1 MSNATDIAK
10 FFIKRGLDT
19 SRNTYDGN
27 MKLQK
32 LLFFANL
39 ISLSETG
46 EKLFPEPIRAF
57 SNGCVVENVRLRY
70 KNDFANFYSDSKAF
84 EPDFTQSEYDV
95 LNMTTD
101 IFGQLSARELS
112 NLNHSFSF
120 WKRAYERSQQPDG
133 YRDKD
138 LAVISEDEMLDE
150 IDKIKAVI
158 KSYQTNRIESSHREI
173 INGKIFFYSPEFE
186 MTDAIIEQL
195 EEFSRFADDDTYS
208 IYLENGSLV
217 II

>member
-1 MSNATDIAK
+1 MSNAIDIAK

-46 EKLFPEPIRAF
+46 ERLFSEPIRAF

-70 KNDFANFYSDSKAF
+70 KNDFANFCSDSIAF
-84 EPDFTQSEYDV
+84 EPDFTQDEYDI
-95 LNMTTD
+95 LNLTTN

-112 NLNHSFSF
+112 DLNHSFSF
-120 WKRAYERSQQPDG
+120 WKTAYQRSQQSDG
-133 YRDKD
+133 FKDKD
-138 LAVISEDEMLDE
+138 LAIIREDEMLAEVDR
-150 IDKIKAVI
+150 IKSVI
-158 KSYQTNRIESSHREI
+158 KTYRANCVENSCREV
-173 INGKIFFYSPEFE
+173 INGKTFFYSPDFE

-195 EEFSRFADDDTYS
+195 EEFSRFADEDAYS
-208 IYLENGSLV
+208 VYLENGSLV
-217 II
+217 VI

>member
-1 MSNATDIAK
+1 MSHAIDIAK

-19 SRNTYDGN
+19 CRNTYDGN

-46 EKLFPEPIRAF
+46 EKLFSEPIRAF

-70 KNDFANFYSDSKAF
+70 KNDYVNFYSDSIAF
-84 EPDFTQSEYDV
+84 EPDFTQSEYDI
-95 LNMTTD
+95 LNLTTN

-112 NLNHSFSF
+112 ELNHSFSF
-120 WKRAYERSQQPDG
+120 WKTAYQRSQQSDG
-133 YRDKD
+133 FKDKD
-138 LAVISEDEMLDE
+138 LAIIQEAEMLAE
-150 IDKIKAVI
+150 VDKIKSVI
-158 KSYQTNRIESSHREI
+158 KTYQANCVENSCREV
-173 INGKIFFYSPEFE
+173 INGKTFFYSPGFE

-195 EEFSRFADDDTYS
+195 EDFSRFADEDAYS
-208 IYLENGSLV
+208 VYLENGSLV